1 MPNNYYNILYVQLL
15 SWDKNNFA
23 RVTSNQKSISKV
35 IFGKTSYKDL
45 DFGQNE
51 FLRLVGAPNV
61 SLILIIIYYIVK
73 YLVGIKTTLLESLRI
88 QKSILKATFR
98 QN

>member
-45 DFGQNE
+45 DFGQNDI
-51 FLRLVGAPNV
+51 FKACWSSKCVPNTYYN
-61 SLILIIIYYIVK
+61 ILYVK
-73 YLVGIKTTLLESLRI
+73 
-88 QKSILKATFR
+88 ILSWD
-98 QN
+98 QNNIARVAS